1 MVGVLLVLVA
11 LAAGALESSSLPHVH
26 AAPEA
31 GLWNLD
37 HDLVSLATLGHAA
50 PLAAGLLAPRL
61 VPVAP
66 AVAAVEAPPVAGPS
80 HGADPRGPPTLSA

>member
-1 MVGVLLVLVA
+1 MLLVLVA
-11 LAAGALESSSLPHVH
+11 LGAGALESSSLPHVH

-50 PLAAGLLAPRL
+50 PLADGLLAPRL
-61 VPVAP
+61 IPVAS
-66 AVAAVEAPPVAGPS
+66 AVATVETSPVAGPFR
-80 HGADPRGPPTLSA
+80 GADPRGPPTVPA